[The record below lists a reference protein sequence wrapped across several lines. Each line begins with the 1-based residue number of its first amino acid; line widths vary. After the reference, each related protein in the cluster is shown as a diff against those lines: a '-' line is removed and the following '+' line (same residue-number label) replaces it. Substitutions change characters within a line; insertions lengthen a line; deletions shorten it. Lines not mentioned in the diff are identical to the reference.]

1 MDTRDGLIFRSQLD
15 SSLRRWPLTMTQA
28 RPRVSVFEKSGLT
41 PGPSVAAAM
50 PPSLLGPSLQVAE
63 FWAWGCRAVLPLGLP
78 PCGLPQVLS
87 REPQFVG
94 CKHRMSR
101 DPEVLGAGS
110 RRDRVAPCRE
120 LSPVCRGPVSQVLG
134 TAGFCQQSP
143 VPLLPWAP
151 IVVIETLRASPPG
164 DCGKNLGCTRHWQ
177 RCDTRVP
184 CFLAAHASF
193 LEPSLEGEGLR
204 SAPGWTSAV
213 VEGALVPVQVENYP
227 QTWTS

>member
-1 MDTRDGLIFRSQLD
+1 MWGNRGPWGLGRVRLVDTRDGLIFRSQLD

-143 VPLLPWAP
+143 APFAPLGADRGHRNTSCFSTWRLWQKPW
-151 IVVIETLRASPPG
+151 LHLS
-164 DCGKNLGCTRHWQ
+164 
-177 RCDTRVP
+177 
-184 CFLAAHASF
+184 LAA
-193 LEPSLEGEGLR
+193 L
-204 SAPGWTSAV
+204 
-213 VEGALVPVQVENYP
+213 
-227 QTWTS
+227 